1 MGKTSDH
8 IERQKAFER
17 VAFTPIMLSL
27 GISEFDMSKE
37 APDIRFEYENRQI
50 GLEVIDCYPDEFDR
64 EKEGAIKSLKTYI
77 KNELF
82 SGGIYGLHS
91 VCLKKIIYEVEKISS
106 VRTTI
111 VKEVVGLISGTYSLE
126 QCEYISHISS
136 LIGKQSKETLV
147 QIAVEGTY
155 MIKTPPVDDILNCIK
170 KKNALYSTYDETLDE
185 IWLLIYIPTN
195 ENHYST
201 KGISTLEGIET
212 EFKRIYISDWR
223 LRGRLIYEQ

>member
-1 MGKTSDH
+1 MGKTSGH

-37 APDIRFEYENRQI
+37 APDIRFEYKNRQI

-64 EKEGAIKSLKTYI
+64 EKEGAIKSLKKYI

-91 VCLKKIIYEVEKISS
+91 VCLKKTIYEVEKISS
-106 VRTTI
+106 IRATI
-111 VKEVVGLISGTYSLE
+111 VKEIVGLINGTHNLE
-126 QCEYISHISS
+126 QCEYVSYISS
-136 LIGKQSKETLV
+136 LVEKQSKETLV
-147 QIAVEGTY
+147 QIVVEGMY
-155 MIKTPPVDDILNCIK
+155 MIKTPPADAILNCIK
-170 KKNALYSTYDETLDE
+170 KKNALYPTYDETLDE
-185 IWLLIYIPTN
+185 IWLLIYMPTN
-195 ENHYST
+195 ENHYSA
-201 KGISTLEGIET
+201 KGISALGEIET
-212 EFKRIYISDWR
+212 EFKRIYISDWQ